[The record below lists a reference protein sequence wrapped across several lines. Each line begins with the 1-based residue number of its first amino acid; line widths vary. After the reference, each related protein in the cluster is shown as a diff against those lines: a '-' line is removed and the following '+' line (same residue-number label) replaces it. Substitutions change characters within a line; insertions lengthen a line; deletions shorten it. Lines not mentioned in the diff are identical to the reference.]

1 MDRKSIV
8 IVLLVGFILTVC
20 TSAFVGGMAGFVA
33 ARMGSPFGARAIMP
47 FGFRPMPFNR
57 GPFQNPNRPN
67 PIQPNQP
74 NQPQPG
80 QQRPFQ
86 PPFNAVGV
94 VVTQVVADSPADKAG
109 LRSGDLIVAADG
121 QTIDGAHPLDALIR
135 QKKVGDTMEL
145 KVQRGNENQTLKATL
160 GASPD
165 NASMPYLGVRFMIM
179 QQPTKQT
186 N

>member
-8 IVLLVGFILTVC
+8 IVLLVGFILTVG

-33 ARMGSPFGARAIMP
+33 ARMGSPFGLRAIMP
-47 FGFRPMPFNR
+47 FGF
-57 GPFQNPNRPN
+57 RPN

-86 PPFNAVGV
+86 PPFNAAGV

-109 LRSGDLIVAADG
+109 LRSGDRIVAADG